1 MRKILTI
8 GAYERDNFGDL
19 LFFLVLKE
27 IFKYDYIVPS
37 SIIFSDMTELMGH
50 IVYPYHTL
58 LKEEEWDLVIVVGGE
73 IGGVDIYSALNMSLN
88 TKEYEV
94 LEKSEKKV
102 INFCY
107 EYLTG
112 FNKNRTAYLPNLKL
126 YSKNKNSA
134 LLINSVGIGSLELM
148 EGSIN
153 YKESFE
159 IFKQAEFL
167 SVRDN
172 KSSGYLDSFNIKNI
186 LCPDSV
192 HSIKKLLDD
201 KIEEKI
207 LLHNINCEYILFQCN
222 QYYMQDNSLDFIVK
236 SIEQLIGKYNKKVY
250 LFAAGIARHHD
261 SIELYEQIIDK
272 IDDSFKTRILIIY
285 ERNPLSLVKYIK
297 YSQMWMGTSLHG
309 RIVAA
314 AYSIPRISLENKKV
328 AQYANLWDNE
338 FPYNIS
344 LNELINSCEI
354 AFNVDTTKLNA
365 IALLLEDKA
374 YENLKNNLEVSRN
387 GK

>member
-19 LFFLVLKE
+19 LFFLILEE
-27 IFKYDYIVPS
+27 IFKYDYVVPS

-50 IVYPYHTL
+50 IVYPYDNL
-58 LKEEEWDLVIVVGGE
+58 LRETEWDLIIVVGGE
-73 IGGVDIYSALNMSLN
+73 IGGVDVHSALNMSL
-88 TKEYEV
+88 TDHEYEV
-94 LEKSEKKV
+94 LEKAEQKI

-112 FNKNRTAYLPNLKL
+112 FNKNRIAYLPNLKC
-126 YSKNKNSA
+126 YSKNTNST
-134 LLINSVGIGSLELM
+134 LIINSVGISSLSLIEDS
-148 EGSIN
+148 EN
-153 YKESFE
+153 YKESFD
-159 IFKQAEFL
+159 ILRQANFL

-172 KSSGYLDSFNIKNI
+172 LSSEYLNSLNIRNI
-186 LCPDSV
+186 LCPDIV
-192 HSIKKLLDD
+192 HCIKKLLDY

-207 LLHNINCEYILFQCN
+207 LLQDIDSEYILFQCN
-222 QYYMQDNSLDFIVK
+222 QYYILDNSLDFIVK
-236 SIEQLIGKYNKKVY
+236 NIEQLIEKYNKKVY

-297 YSQMWMGTSLHG
+297 YSQMWIGTSLHG
-309 RIVAA
+309 RIVAT
-314 AYSIPRISLENKKV
+314 AYSVPRISLENKKV

-354 AFNVDTTKLNA
+354 AFNVDTTKLNE
-365 IALLLEDKA
+365 IALLLENKTH
-374 YENLKNNLEVSRN
+374 ENLKNNLEVSTN